1 MAHDRT
7 IQLYRGTTAQNDAF
21 TGAAGEVTVDTQ
33 THELRV
39 HDGSTV
45 GGHIIYTKTKVDTAL
60 SGKANTDMDNLT
72 STGQNIANWST
83 NVTNCITEI
92 PQDIKLELNS
102 GTLTLKAGSKCY
114 LKTDTTSPSISVAT
128 DLTTTQTTD
137 GTYFAIYN
145 GSALTTVLTSTY
157 DYSSLPNTY
166 SLPLGIVNVSNG
178 AIASLDNIFN
188 GFGFIGSTIFALP
201 GVKGLIPSGRN
212 SDGSLNNTEYTLTSV
227 ATLDMSPVA
236 SGSRTIILKND
247 GTLERCSV
255 VNITPE
261 NYLLRDGSPRQAF
274 SILDCQVE
282 SSKIIVFE
290 RKRAFQAFD
299 ASDINIMANMAMP
312 SNIYLPLTLG
322 ASGTTYTAPAD
333 GYFYVSKLTNGTDQY
348 LQLINQSA
356 GKMQYFAWGPTNG
369 AQIHLVIPAG
379 KGATIQV
386 AYTAGGTTQAFN
398 FVYANGSVKR
408 S

>member
-236 SGSRTIILKND
+236 SGSRTIILH
-247 GTLERCSV
+247 TLIMC
-255 VNITPE
+255 
-261 NYLLRDGSPRQAF
+261 LWRQETK
-274 SILDCQVE
+274 S
-282 SSKIIVFE
+282 
-290 RKRAFQAFD
+290 
-299 ASDINIMANMAMP
+299 
-312 SNIYLPLTLG
+312 
-322 ASGTTYTAPAD
+322 
-333 GYFYVSKLTNGTDQY
+333 
-348 LQLINQSA
+348 
-356 GKMQYFAWGPTNG
+356 
-369 AQIHLVIPAG
+369 
-379 KGATIQV
+379 
-386 AYTAGGTTQAFN
+386 
-398 FVYANGSVKR
+398 
-408 S
+408 